1 MNEVNSEHRQKR
13 WLKHVVPLVLLPET
27 QIPDWGWKE
36 LLVLEGSST
45 HLGGLAPELKSLSMD
60 GHILH
65 HILTRFCKHKV
76 SLKEKLESSS

>member
-1 MNEVNSEHRQKR
+1 MAKAHSTIGIITRNTDS
-13 WLKHVVPLVLLPET
+13 
-27 QIPDWGWKE
+27 DWGWKE

-76 SLKEKLESSS
+76 SLKVKLKSSS